1 MKKEVQRLSVRSYRH
16 GGEPKRVFLRTAS
29 IEVAQE
35 VFVETRWAVYL
46 RVGDA
51 ELIADVPGS
60 PKPGREEEA
69 ARFFAEC
76 IMSGMGDT

>member
-1 MKKEVQRLSVRSYRH
+1 MSVRSYPH

-29 IEVAQE
+29 IELAQE

-46 RVGDA
+46 RVGGA

-60 PKPGREEEA
+60 PKEGREQEA
-69 ARFFAEC
+69 ARLFAEL